1 MTKRKRGFTL
11 IELLV
16 VIAIIGILA
25 AILLPALARARE
37 AARRATCQNNLKQHG
52 LAFKMYA
59 NESKNN
65 SWPTGKTQWRQPPGN
80 VLQALHGHNGMWSSY
95 DGPDIFPEYVTD
107 PFITLCPSDGEAHG
121 GKNTVNDFFGTVNP
135 GWTGAQI
142 ASIRG
147 TNVRPGA
154 LYYRIPD
161 LAYRYYGW
169 MIPIDRMNN
178 LDDNQCLASRMNNAQ
193 CAGNDTCGNTAIKGG
208 AAGSGGLCEPGR
220 NHGRNAFH
228 RYNDLSFMFPGET
241 VRTTV
246 FHLKEGIERFMITDI
261 NNPAASSVA
270 ASTVVVM
277 YDSQNGVANDGTG
290 VRPTNFNHLP
300 GGANTLYMDGHVEF
314 IRFPQPAG
322 SINFHLTELSQLNG
336 DHWP

>member
-1 MTKRKRGFTL
+1 MKRTKRGFTL

-52 LAFKMYA
+52 LAFKMFS
-59 NESKNN
+59 NESKGGL
-65 SWPTGKTQWRQPPGN
+65 WPTGKTQWRRNMGD
-80 VLQALHGHNGMWSSY
+80 VLDPDSSRNSMWSSY
-95 DGPDIFPEYVTD
+95 DGPDIFPEYVSD
-107 PFITLCPSDGEAHG
+107 PFITLCPSDGEAHA
-121 GKNTVNDFFGTVNP
+121 GKNTVEDFFGTVNP
-135 GWTGAQI
+135 DWDNNVIRNNRGTVNAGAQ
-142 ASIRG
+142 
-147 TNVRPGA
+147 
-154 LYYRIPD
+154 YYRIPD

-178 LDDNQCLASRMNNAQ
+178 LDDNQCLASRMNNAWG
-193 CAGNDTCGNTAIKGG
+193 AGNNSQGNTAIKGG
-208 AAGSGGLCEPGR
+208 AAGSGGTCDENRRDGR
-220 NHGRNAFH
+220 NFNYRF
-228 RYNDLSFMFPGET
+228 RDLSFAFPGESN
-241 VRTTV
+241 RSRV

-277 YDSQNGVANDGTG
+277 YDSQVGVVNAGTG
-290 VRPTNFNHLP
+290 VNPNNFNHVP

-314 IRFPQPAG
+314 VRFPQPAG